1 MNDKEN
7 KDLQNAAIEMARMT
21 NYRKHAEQLFVPIL
35 KDFQVKNDNNPQT
48 ILLASGDGF
57 MEQLTSDGYIDDG
70 QFEQR
75 IDLVIKNTQE
85 FMKKNNCENID
96 NSFIYYKDYN
106 NGVFDFKIYIQDMI
120 MPVQNE
126 KKVIRTFIAYF
137 VEPKMHDFYQFSLGT
152 GPFTIP
158 TEQLKT
164 GVIDL
169 QNDQVTIL
177 LDNLMKTLL
186 DNLKYR
192 K

>member
-85 FMKKNNCENID
+85 FMKKIIVKILITVLSIIKIIITEYLILKY
-96 NSFIYYKDYN
+96 I
-106 NGVFDFKIYIQDMI
+106 FKI
-120 MPVQNE
+120 
-126 KKVIRTFIAYF
+126 
-137 VEPKMHDFYQFSLGT
+137 
-152 GPFTIP
+152 
-158 TEQLKT
+158 
-164 GVIDL
+164 
-169 QNDQVTIL
+169 
-177 LDNLMKTLL
+177 
-186 DNLKYR
+186 
-192 K
+192 